1 MGMGIQVTPFQRE
14 KLKSPQ
20 EMFICLFADV
30 PGELIFGSL
39 VDASCTLWSSGG
51 SCSSYNTTN
60 LRIGLFGVAAMA
72 RYLAHTTENRN
83 ITFLLFAVAWLL
95 CLTDSF
101 GTG

>member
-1 MGMGIQVTPFQRE
+1 
-14 KLKSPQ
+14 
-20 EMFICLFADV
+20 MFICLFADV

-72 RYLAHTTENRN
+72 RYLTIPAN
-83 ITFLLFAVAWLL
+83 IHVINTSTSCSGLAAVFDGLVWHGVKGLKIY
-95 CLTDSF
+95 
-101 GTG
+101 

>member
-1 MGMGIQVTPFQRE
+1 
-14 KLKSPQ
+14 
-20 EMFICLFADV
+20 MFICLFADV

-72 RYLAHTTENRN
+72 RYFTQYTPQQIEILQFC
-83 ITFLLFAVAWLL
+83 FLQWPCCCV
-95 CLTDSF
+95 
-101 GTG
+101 

>member
-1 MGMGIQVTPFQRE
+1 MLNTLP
-14 KLKSPQ
+14 SQ

-72 RYLAHTTENRN
+72 RYPTIPANRDVFN
-83 ITFLLFAVAWLL
+83 TFAFAVVLLLF
-95 CLTDSF
+95 LTDSF
-101 GTG
+101 GTE

>member
-1 MGMGIQVTPFQRE
+1 
-14 KLKSPQ
+14 
-20 EMFICLFADV
+20 MFICLFADV

-72 RYLAHTTENRN
+72 RYPTIPANRDVINTFAFCSGLA
-83 ITFLLFAVAWLL
+83 AVFDGLVWHGVKGLKIY
-95 CLTDSF
+95 
-101 GTG
+101 